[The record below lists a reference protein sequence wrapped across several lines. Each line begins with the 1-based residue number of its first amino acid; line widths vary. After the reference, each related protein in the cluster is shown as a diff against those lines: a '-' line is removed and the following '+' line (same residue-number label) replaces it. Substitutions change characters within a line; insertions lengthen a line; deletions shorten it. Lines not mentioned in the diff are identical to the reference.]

1 MIRWFKDLPARKK
14 VLLFLFPGMLTLV
27 WDAFFAHWSFA
38 KSAMPHWTQYIP
50 VIYGVIAFVALAA
63 ATLLPMSNTASVRIC
78 QITGVFGLLVGAGGI
93 YFHGVNLLESLEG
106 EAMTFAT
113 IGKAVKLAPPIFA
126 PAAFAGI
133 GLLIICLD
141 RIAKTSHQT
150 HHAHHAPHP
159 HPHHKVAG

>member
-1 MIRWFKDLPARKK
+1 MIRWFKDLSARRK

-38 KSAMPHWTQYIP
+38 KAAMPHWTQYIP
-50 VIYGVIAFVALAA
+50 VIYGVLAFVALAV
-63 ATLLPMSNTASVRIC
+63 ATLLPMAEKASVRIC
-78 QITGVFGLLVGAGGI
+78 QATGVVGLFVGAGGI
-93 YFHGVNLLESLEG
+93 YFHGMNLLESLEG
-106 EAMTFAT
+106 ETMSFAT

-141 RIAKTSHQT
+141 RIAKPKQQGHQVQHHT
-150 HHAHHAPHP
+150 HHKA
-159 HPHHKVAG
+159 AG